1 MDNLH
6 NKKNVFVRVLV
17 VFFCLILVSM
27 IVFSYFTV
35 EPKGQINS
43 GIVILLLLLLILV
56 LSESFDNFSIGKLIS
71 ITREAQKKEKVLQI
85 LKKEN
90 KRLMSQLITI
100 SCNQNQHQTQH
111 HTNVYGDYHEGKNL
125 SVERA
130 SEQEIQAKVSNER
143 SRASEAQAE
152 QKYRIDYRNLEWIA
166 MQKYVLQKGVYAENI
181 ISEAKLVTKFF
192 GIDPISDYQPIFD
205 GYYKD
210 DDKEIFIELKIINR
224 GFLFSSMSR
233 EKLYMML
240 SKLNH
245 YKNAKGANVHLDL
258 VLLNIEE
265 DESNNRNSS
274 ILQNFGPAIS
284 SGLLKINEIIIS
296 KEEFDSCKKIL

>member
-27 IVFSYFTV
+27 IVFSYFIV

-43 GIVILLLLLLILV
+43 GVVILLLLLLILV

-71 ITREAQKKEKVLQI
+71 ITREAQKKEKELQK
-85 LKKEN
+85 LEKEN
-90 KRLMSQLITI
+90 KKLISQLITI

-130 SEQEIQAKVSNER
+130 SEQEIQAKVSIER
-143 SRASEAQAE
+143 SRASEAPAE
-152 QKYRIDYRNLEWIA
+152 QKYRIDYRNLESIA

-181 ISEAKLVTKFF
+181 ISEAKLVTKFY
-192 GIDPISDYQPIFD
+192 GIDPISDFQPIFD

-210 DDKEIFIELKIINR
+210 DDKEIFIDFKIINR
-224 GFLFSSMSR
+224 GFLISSR

-245 YKNAKGANVHLDL
+245 YKIAKGANVHLDL
-258 VLLNIEE
+258 VLFNFEE

-274 ILQNFGPAIS
+274 ILKNFGPAIS
-284 SGLLKINEIIIS
+284 SGLLKINEITIS